1 MVYEYKDLLD
11 RAWSKLPEKLHKH
24 ERFEIPAADV
34 FIEGNRTIVRNFDEI
49 AADLRR
55 DPEELFKYLLKE
67 SASRGSLEKN
77 RAVIQRRL
85 KPGAVNDKIN
95 KYACEYILCHECKR
109 PDTYI
114 TELAGEKIIK
124 CEACGAH
131 WHYKRIK

>member
-1 MVYEYKDLLD
+1 MVYEYRYLLD

-24 ERFEIPAADV
+24 KRFEIPVVDV
-34 FIEGNRTIVRNFDEI
+34 LIEGNRTIIRNFDEI
-49 AADLRR
+49 TAKLRR

-77 RAVIQRRL
+77 RATIQRRL
-85 KPGAVNDKIN
+85 KVSVVNDKIE
-95 KYACEYILCHECKR
+95 KYANEYILCHECKR

-114 TELAGEKIIK
+114 GELAGEKIIK